1 MARRFTQKK
10 KRVLGLD
17 LDSNQNPNPKT
28 QKNKTQTQ
36 TQTQKFL
43 GFKNNLY
50 LLRYFNE
57 HIFSFFFKHKYF
69 WVSGFLVFCWIFGY
83 GPKPKNP
90 KKPSSKPKPN
100 KTQTKSSAFGKY
112 WYILTKPS
120 PWICVCSYPTSNNKT
135 FLNA

>member
-1 MARRFTQKK
+1 
-10 KRVLGLD
+10 LG

-28 QKNKTQTQ
+28 QKNKPQTQ

-69 WVSGFLVFCWIFGY
+69 SVLGFLVFCWIFGY
-83 GPKPKNP
+83 GLKPRP
-90 KKPSSKPKPN
+90 KKKTKHQ
-100 KTQTKSSAFGKY
+100 TQTPKE
-112 WYILTKPS
+112 TKFQTQQNRLLLVS
-120 PWICVCSYPTSNNKT
+120 IDT
-135 FLNA
+135 F